1 MNASEGASVQVFD
14 AYCPE
19 DRLSVELIKSIPVK
33 VVNWLKNLQIDI
45 DSEFKTGRLTVLVTP
60 EGGWIKFGEEIDED
74 FILIAWDEEYSNVRT
89 TNLALVEAA
98 VNLGDFVHVE
108 TSIYDELEAF
118 QKEELSRTTPR
129 MPSFYDREEDE
140 QLRDF

>member
-1 MNASEGASVQVFD
+1 MNAYEGAPVQAFD
-14 AYCPE
+14 TYCPE
-19 DRLSVELIKSIPVK
+19 DRLSVELVKSIPVK
-33 VVNWLKNLQIDI
+33 VVNWLKSLQIDL
-45 DSEFKTGRLTVLVTP
+45 DTEFKTGRLTVSVTP

-74 FILIAWDEEYSNVRT
+74 FILIGWDEEYSNIRT

-108 TSIYDELEAF
+108 TSIYDELEAL
-118 QKEELSRTTPR
+118 QEELSRTIPS